1 MLNHANIES
10 SGFKAGEYVGYTMAG
25 KTSYLMRI
33 RRGGRGW
40 ETYYH
45 EPLAKA
51 AGGCFTYVTART
63 LKEMS
68 GKLDAI
74 ARRYEDGDSF
84 PAGGRD
90 HADPR

>member
-1 MLNHANIES
+1 MLNHANIEP
-10 SGFKAGEYVGYTMAG
+10 SGFKVGEYVGYTMAG

-33 RRGGRGW
+33 RRGGQGW

-45 EPLAKA
+45 EPLSKA

-68 GKLDAI
+68 GKLDAM
-74 ARRYEDGDSF
+74 ARRETDGDSL
-84 PAGGRD
+84 PAGE
-90 HADPR
+90 A